1 MSYYLMR
8 GKYSQDAMQALV
20 KRPEDR
26 LVTTTRLLQGIGG
39 RLHYFFF
46 CFGEYDF
53 LMLFELPDNVSAA
66 ALAMTMSAAGAVAST
81 DITVLMTT
89 EDAIAAM
96 RKAGEAT
103 GVYQPPGRSS
113 SVKS

>member
-1 MSYYLMR
+1 MAYYLMR
-8 GKYSQDAMQALV
+8 GKYSHHAMEALV

-46 CFGEYDF
+46 TFGEFDF

-66 ALAMTMSAAGAVAST
+66 ALSMTMSAAGTVAST
-81 DITVLMTT
+81 ETTVLMSM
-89 EDAIAAM
+89 EDAIASM
-96 RKAGEAT
+96 IKAGEAT
-103 GVYQPPGRSS
+103 GVYQRPGRS
-113 SVKS
+113 KT

>member
-46 CFGEYDF
+46 CFGEFDF

-66 ALAMTMSAAGAVAST
+66 ALSMTMSAAGAVAST
-81 DITVLMTT
+81 EITVLMSM
-89 EDAIAAM
+89 EDAIGAM

-103 GVYQPPGRSS
+103 GVYQPPGRGAHTH
-113 SVKS
+113 